1 MEALRN
7 AIFISYRRADLSQDQ
22 VNVIHEGLE
31 KEFGDGSVFLDTSD
45 IHGGAKWKQVLNQAG
60 TGAKICLVMIGK
72 SWLEK
77 DQDGQFR
84 IQHPDDWVRKEIEYA
99 IEKNLDI
106 IPILVNGAD
115 LPSPK
120 DVPASIHPM
129 FDSQTMTLELNRW
142 SIYKE
147 KFFKDIRTLLHL
159 EDKVEIKKIVRF
171 DPKRFWFL
179 LLIPVLIGL
188 IYLLSRKNS
197 GEKPKV
203 IVPPD
208 SLTFT
213 GPVCNPFDP
222 NAEIKSLIFP
232 IYSSDSQSAI
242 VTRKVIEELFTD
254 QCRLAGLLPEN
265 QYATIDRSIDITKSK
280 KLDIAKSCGAD
291 LFYSGILIKGSD
303 QSLSIKSN
311 FNLTRDTIGVF
322 IPNPEDLRLNLT
334 RYALEDIIG
343 DEANAKG
350 VEFKN
355 KMKTLVQCI
364 IGIFAY
370 QKGYFA
376 RSVETLKKAIGTG
389 IASDSLKKTAYRLI
403 ADSYYK
409 MMNDDS
415 CLYYQQQLAAL
426 FPSSQATLKT
436 AYLAHLYKKPEVAIP
451 AYTELIE
458 NSRYDKDLLFEKR
471 GDQYNQI
478 REYSKAKEDY
488 NKVRKTENNK
498 ARVNEKIKQVDKN
511 ISVNQ
516 ATLSTVNN
524 LRASDQEKINA
535 ADKYLQIGEVAKANE
550 LLQTIDRSSVLY
562 QKAEPLLQE
571 AQLKINPATTNVTE
585 SAVKENPRLRTEAEV
600 NKKIVR
606 KVN

>member
-1 MEALRN
+1 MEPLRN

-45 IHGGAKWKQVLNQAG
+45 IHGGAKWKQILNQAG

-77 DQDGQFR
+77 DKDGQFR

-115 LPSPK
+115 LPSPN

-129 FDSQTMTLELNRW
+129 FDSQIMTLELSRW

-159 EDKVEIKKIVRF
+159 EDKVEIKRIVRF

-179 LLIPVLIGL
+179 LAVPLLIGL
-188 IYLLSRKNS
+188 VYFISRKGSRENP
-197 GEKPKV
+197 ELN
-203 IVPPD
+203 PPVD
-208 SLTFT
+208 SLTFAE
-213 GPVCNPFDP
+213 PVCTPFNP

-232 IYSSDSQSAI
+232 IYSSDPQSAKD
-242 VTRKVIEELFTD
+242 TRQLIEELFAD
-254 QCRLAGLLPEN
+254 QCRKAGLIAEN
-265 QYATIDRSIDITKSK
+265 QFATLDHSIEITKSK
-280 KLDIAKSCGAD
+280 KLELARSCGAD
-291 LFYSGILIKGSD
+291 LYYSGVLIKGVD
-303 QSLSIKSN
+303 QSLSIKSD
-311 FNLTRDTIGVF
+311 FNLTSDTLGAYV
-322 IPNPEDLRLNLT
+322 PNPEDLRLNL
-334 RYALEDIIG
+334 AKFSMEDLIG
-343 DEANAKG
+343 DEINEKI
-350 VEFKN
+350 EK
-355 KMKTLVQCI
+355 LVQCI

-370 QKGYFA
+370 QKGHYA
-376 RSVETLKKAIGTG
+376 LSVETLKSAIESG
-389 IASDSLKKTAYRLI
+389 IANDSLKKTAYRLI

-409 MMNDDS
+409 MMVDDS
-415 CLYYQQQLAAL
+415 CLYYQQQLTQL
-426 FPSSQATLKT
+426 FPSPQATLKT
-436 AYLAHLYKKPEVAIP
+436 AYLAHLYRRPEIAIP
-451 AYTELIE
+451 AYSQLIE
-458 NSRYDKDLLFEKR
+458 NSRYNKDLLLEKR
-471 GDQYNQI
+471 GDQYIQI
-478 REYSKAKEDY
+478 KEYSKAKEDY
-488 NKVRKTENNK
+488 NKVRKTETNK
-498 ARVNEKIKQVDKN
+498 TRVNDKIKQVDKN

-524 LRASDQEKINA
+524 LQASDQEKINA
-535 ADKYLQIGEVAKANE
+535 ADKFLQNGQFVKANE
-550 LLQTIDRSSVLY
+550 LLQTIDRSSVLF

-571 AQLKINPATTNVTE
+571 AQLKINPATTIITE
-585 SAVKENPRLRTEAEV
+585 SAVKANPRLNTEV
-600 NKKIVR
+600 GVKKIAVR

>member
-45 IHGGAKWKQVLNQAG
+45 IHSGAKWKQVLNQAG

-77 DQDGQFR
+77 DMDGQFR

-99 IEKNLDI
+99 IERKLDI

-120 DVPASIHPM
+120 DVPASLHPM
-129 FDSQTMTLELNRW
+129 FDSQTMTLDLSRW

-147 KFFKDIRTLLHL
+147 KFFKDLRILL
-159 EDKVEIKKIVRF
+159 
-171 DPKRFWFL
+171 KRKEQAGFYSRK
-179 LLIPVLIGL
+179 L
-188 IYLLSRKNS
+188 IYLLLLPVMGLLVFLFTRKNT
-197 GEKPKV
+197 GPYNPVKDTYINKK
-203 IVPPD
+203 D
-208 SLTFT
+208 SLALVNACVTF
-213 GPVCNPFDP
+213 NP

-232 IYSSDSQSAI
+232 IYSSDVQSAKE
-242 VTRKVIEELFTD
+242 TRQLIEELFSD
-254 QCRLAGLLPEN
+254 QCRKAGLIAET
-265 QYATIDRSIDITKSK
+265 QFAGIDQSIEITKSK
-280 KLDIAKSCGAD
+280 KLDIARSCGAD
-291 LFYSGILIKGSD
+291 LYYSGILLKGSD
-303 QSLSIKSN
+303 QSLSIKSD
-311 FNLTRDTIGVF
+311 FNLTEDTLAAY
-322 IPNPEDLRLNLT
+322 IPNPEDLRLNLS
-334 RYALEDIIG
+334 RFSIEDLIG
-343 DEANAKG
+343 DEVNEKI
-350 VEFKN
+350 EK
-355 KMKTLVQCI
+355 LVQCI
-364 IGIFAY
+364 IAIFAY
-370 QKGYFA
+370 QKGYYA
-376 RSVETLKKAIGTG
+376 MSVQTFKNAIGAG
-389 IASDSLKKTAYRLI
+389 IINDSLKKTAYRLI

-478 REYSKAKEDY
+478 KEYSKAKEDY

-524 LRASDQEKINA
+524 LQASDQEKINA
-535 ADKYLQIGEVAKANE
+535 ADKFLQIGEAAKANE
-550 LLQTIDRSSVLY
+550 LLQTINKSSVLFK
-562 QKAEPLLQE
+562 KAEPLLQE
-571 AQLKINPATTNVTE
+571 AQLKINPGAAVITE
-585 SAVKENPRLRTEAEV
+585 TAVKANPRLKTEAGV
-600 NKKIVR
+600 LKKAVQKI
-606 KVN
+606 N